1 MSHEPKVY
9 NIGNATLS
17 PSSSARQA
25 ANRLSSLDPLGAVSR
40 AMESLGRAE
49 SVMAEQALQ
58 HQTTANVVEGLR
70 SQHRERSSKG
80 GK

>member
-25 ANRLSSLDPLGAVSR
+25 ANRLSSLDPLGAIAR
-40 AMESLGRAE
+40 AMESLSRTEA
-49 SVMAEQALQ
+49 VMAQKALE
-58 HQTTANVVEGLR
+58 HETTTNVVEGLR
-70 SQHRERSSKG
+70 AQYRERGSKG